1 MTDILKTPLLET
13 RDLKKYFKVG
23 NGSLLHA
30 VDNINLKLYPGE
42 TLGVVGESGC
52 GKSTIAGILAGKNRA
67 DGGKD
72 FLQWDRHYRIKRQK
86 NETSEKR
93 NADYFPGPLF
103 QFGSEKVS
111 A

>member
-42 TLGVVGESGC
+42 TGCSRRIRMREIHLGKNAAE
-52 GKSTIAGILAGKNRA
+52 INRA